1 MARHRR
7 FLLGLLLAVAGW
19 TVFSPIEARAQT
31 VIINKLDNLRF
42 GSWSGNGNITRTS
55 RHCVA
60 STAAGNRF
68 NITIT
73 GDGPGGNFTLASG
86 PSALPYRVWYRDWPG
101 QAWQQVTPGVT
112 LFNLRGRNNPNNCQ
126 GQRQRLR
133 VRFMANDLAAA
144 RAGAYSGTLT
154 LLVAPM

>member
-1 MARHRR
+1 MARHCR
-7 FLLGLLLAVAGW
+7 FLLGLLLAAAS
-19 TVFSPIEARAQT
+19 FAALPPAEARAQT
-31 VIINKLDNLRF
+31 VIINKLDDLNF

-60 STAAGNRF
+60 STAAGNLF
-68 NITIT
+68 NVTIT
-73 GDGPGGNFTLASG
+73 GNGPGGSFTLASG

-144 RAGAYSGTLT
+144 SAGSYSGTLT
-154 LLVAPM
+154 LLVGPM